1 MSHYNNSLVR
11 VNITDMKISFRSES
25 ANDTMQFA
33 KNMATKLKGGEVIE
47 LIGDVGAGKTTFV
60 IGLAEGLGSKDHVS
74 SPTFTICNT
83 YQGRLT
89 IQHAD
94 FYRLHDDKLIQ
105 KELDEL
111 IAADT
116 VVVLEWSENLTNP
129 LKDTIQIIVTPGDG
143 DERNFEVKLSSKHGY
158 LK

>member
-1 MSHYNNSLVR
+1 MG
-11 VNITDMKISFRSES
+11 DMNMKFES
-25 ANDTMQFA
+25 GSVAETQEFA
-33 KNMATKLKGGEVIE
+33 KNLGSKLRGGEVIE

-60 IGLAEGLGSKDHVS
+60 IGLAKGLGSPDHVS

-111 IAADT
+111 IDEKT
-116 VVVLEWSENLTNP
+116 VVILEWAENLTNP
-129 LKDTIQIIVTPGDG
+129 LKDTIQITVTPGLD
-143 DERNFEVKLSSKHGY
+143 DRRIFEQLIPEKYGY
-158 LK
+158 IT

>member
-1 MSHYNNSLVR
+1 MELVFTSKS
-11 VNITDMKISFRSES
+11 VAETQE
-25 ANDTMQFA
+25 FA
-33 KNMATKLKGGEVIE
+33 KKLGAKLKGGEVIE

-83 YQGRLT
+83 YKGRLT

-105 KELDEL
+105 NELNEL
-111 IAADT
+111 IADDT
-116 VVVLEWSENLTNP
+116 VVVLEWAENLANP
-129 LKDTIQIIVTPGDG
+129 LKETIQIIVSPLQN
-143 DERNFEVKLSSKHGY
+143 DERKFE
-158 LK
+158 LKIPEKYGHLK

>member
-1 MSHYNNSLVR
+1 MELV
-11 VNITDMKISFRSES
+11 FES
-25 ANDTMQFA
+25 KSVADTQEFA
-33 KNMATKLKGGEVIE
+33 KKFGAKLKGGEVIE

-60 IGLAEGLGSKDHVS
+60 IGLAEGLESKDHVS

-83 YQGRLT
+83 YKGRLT

-111 IAADT
+111 IADDT
-116 VVVLEWSENLTNP
+116 VVVLEWSENLASP
-129 LKDTIQIIVTPGDG
+129 LKDTIQIIVTPGEV
-143 DERNFEVKLSSKHGY
+143 DERKFELKVPEKLSY
-158 LK
+158 L